1 MKYLHPAV
9 VLLSIIALVVILMGS
24 VSPVFSSDCVL
35 GLPCENAVIGVP
47 RQIPNPK
54 MFLATGDDCP
64 SSFEERVILL
74 INVERANAGVPPLS
88 LDIRLQAAARWM
100 SDDMA
105 SEDDIPPDLVGS
117 DGSTT
122 ADRIA
127 REGYTSTAESENI
140 AGGFA
145 TPDSLVAAW
154 MGAPGIYRDN
164 ILNPS
169 FEHLGVGYSYL
180 DQPIWD
186 HYWSVTFGATDGSR
200 DPPLTSCDPGFY
212 RMPFPIVKK

>member
-1 MKYLHPAV
+1 MNILRPATFR
-9 VLLSIIALVVILMGS
+9 LSIITLAGILLVS
-24 VSPVFSSDCVL
+24 VPPVFSLDCAPGLLCDQLAAGDSGEFPDPRVL
-35 GLPCENAVIGVP
+35 
-47 RQIPNPK
+47 
-54 MFLATGDDCP
+54 LATGADCP
-64 SSFEERVILL
+64 QSFEERVILL

-117 DGSTT
+117 DDSTT
-122 ADRIA
+122 AERIA

-154 MGAPGIYRDN
+154 MSAPGIYRDN

-169 FEHLGVGYSYL
+169 FEHLGVGYTYL

-212 RMPFPIVKK
+212 RIPFPVVKK